1 MNNFYKI
8 IHTSS
13 QTLWGNREQ
22 RILCE
27 SLWMKKNGHQVV
39 IVAPGDS
46 PLFKKAKK
54 NGLVVYPMSFKSLA
68 GIGEYGRLKQI
79 FTGEQPFVVNAHG
92 KYDAKLA
99 LKAAQATDV
108 PCRIISRHNGKRV
121 KNTWSNKKIYKT
133 RSHYIF
139 TTSKDSKN
147 HLRQTFSLSDM
158 QIFSFPDG
166 IIMPDTDIYIDR
178 TKRTAARQTLANT
191 LGLKPDTRFIGVFGT
206 INTQT
211 KQLLRI
217 SAKQLDRHFPTHH
230 LVILDTPETQA
241 TLNEKFSFRVHM
253 QQLTAEEKDA
263 CYQALDCCI
272 YLPDYQNFYQGVP
285 VEVTMAM
292 ACFCPVIGPD
302 APGIRDILIDNKTGK
317 VFNPKQPESLP
328 KTISWVLNTPPNL
341 LTLIRTARAGV
352 ENHHTMDA
360 IGRDILRIYRLRQ
373 IKLDRRFQMIS

>member
-1 MNNFYKI
+1 MNNYYKI

-13 QTLWGNREQ
+13 RTLWGNREK

-27 SLWMKKNGHQVV
+27 SLWMKKHGHQVV

-54 NGLVVYPMSFKSLA
+54 DGLMVYPMSFKALA
-68 GIGEYGRLKQI
+68 GIGEYGRLKEI

-92 KYDAKLA
+92 KCDAKLA

-108 PCRIISRHNGKRV
+108 PCRIMSRHNGKRV
-121 KNTWSNKKIYKT
+121 KYTWSNKKTYKT
-133 RSHYIF
+133 RPHYIF
-139 TTSKDSKN
+139 TTSKESKT

-166 IIMPDTDIYIDR
+166 IIMPDSDIYIDR
-178 TKRTAARQTLANT
+178 SKRAAGRQALSNT
-191 LGLKPDTRFIGVFGT
+191 LGVAPDSRFIGVFGT
-206 INTQT
+206 TDTQN
-211 KQLLRI
+211 KQLLRTL
-217 SAKQLDRHFPTHH
+217 AAQLDRHFPFHH
-230 LVILDTPETQA
+230 IVILGTPDTQET
-241 TLNEKFSFRVHM
+241 LDEKLSARVHIL
-253 QQLTAEEKDA
+253 QLTEENEA

-272 YLPDYQNFYQGVP
+272 YLPDHQNFYQGVP
-285 VEVTMAM
+285 LEVTMAM

-302 APGIRDILIDNKTGK
+302 APGIREILIDNKTGK

-328 KTISWVLNTPPNL
+328 TIISWVLNTPPDL
-341 LTLIRTARAGV
+341 LTLIRTARTSV
-352 ENHHTMDA
+352 EKHHTMDA